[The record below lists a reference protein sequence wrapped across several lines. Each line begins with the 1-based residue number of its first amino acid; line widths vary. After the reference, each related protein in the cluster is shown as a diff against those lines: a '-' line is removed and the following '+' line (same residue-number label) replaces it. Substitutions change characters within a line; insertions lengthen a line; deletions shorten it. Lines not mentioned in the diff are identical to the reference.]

1 MERPLAVLFDID
13 GTLISTGGAGARSW
27 RHAFDELYGIPA
39 DIGQFTDHRVMAL
52 GDNKVWVNG
61 QVTPLEQLQ
70 TGPNFLGW
78 EHPVAPAPVQTAVT
92 TSATAPADPQVNDQT
107 PTIPGV
113 N

>member
-1 MERPLAVLFDID
+1 MSPSRLVF
-13 GTLISTGGAGARSW
+13 G
-27 RHAFDELYGIPA
+27 

-78 EHPVAPAPVQTAVT
+78 EHTAAAAPAQTMVT
-92 TSATAPADPQVNDQT
+92 NVGDGAGGPKSQ
-107 PTIPGV
+107 
-113 N
+113 